1 MVLVSRLTGDDR
13 IAVGTSNGNGVPFV
27 LSTPVELKEAFV
39 DLLARVNE
47 VA

>member
-1 MVLVSRLTGDDR
+1 MVLVSRLTGDDN
-13 IAVGTSNGNGVPFV
+13 IAVGTSNGDGVPFV
-27 LSTPVELKEAFV
+27 LSTAIDLKEAFM